1 MKIAVIDPG
10 LTGAAVVLEQIC
22 GAAMLISVIDLPIM
36 GDGAKRRLDAVTFAR
51 WLNNQAPTHVYI
63 EAGRAM
69 PRQGV
74 TSMFR
79 YGRVC
84 GAVEGVVAA
93 CRIPVTM
100 VEPTTW
106 KRHLRLNS
114 NKEDCR
120 ARAIQ
125 LLPDAAS
132 ELQRVKD
139 HHRGEAVLLG
149 FYGLEKGIAGGGGAS

>member
-1 MKIAVIDPG
+1 MKIGAVDPG
-10 LTGAAVVLEQIC
+10 LTGAACILEQIN
-22 GAAMLISVIDLPIM
+22 GAVMLISVIDLPTA
-36 GDGAKRRLDAVTFAR
+36 GEGAKRRLDAVTFAS
-51 WLNNQAPTHVYI
+51 WLNSNKPTHVFI
-63 EAGRAM
+63 ENARAM

-79 YGRVC
+79 YGRVA

-93 CRIPVTM
+93 QLIPLSLI
-100 VEPTTW
+100 EPATW

-120 ARAIQ
+120 ARALQ
-125 LLPDAAS
+125 LLPSAAS

-139 HHRGEAVLLG
+139 HHRAEAILLA
-149 FYGLEKGIAGGGGAS
+149 FYGLERGVAA

>member
-1 MKIAVIDPG
+1 MKIAAIDPG
-10 LTGAAVVLEQIC
+10 LSGAACILERTSGAVVL
-22 GAAMLISVIDLPIM
+22 LSLIDLPVM
-36 GDGAKRRLDAVTFAR
+36 GEGAKRRLDAVTFAC
-51 WLNNQAPTHVYI
+51 WLSTHAPIHVFI

-93 CRIPVTM
+93 CQMPLSLI
-100 VEPTTW
+100 EPASW
-106 KRHLRLNS
+106 KRHLHLNS
-114 NKEDCR
+114 SKEDCR

-125 LLPDAAS
+125 LMPSAAG
-132 ELQRVKD
+132 ELQHIKD
-139 HHRGEAVLLG
+139 HHRAEAVLLG
-149 FYGLEKGIAGGGGAS
+149 FYGLEKGVAA

>member
-1 MKIAVIDPG
+1 MKIVAIDPG
-10 LTGAAVVLEQIC
+10 LTGAAVALEQID
-22 GAAMLISVIDLPIM
+22 GAVMLISVVDLPVM
-36 GDGAKRRLDAVTFAR
+36 GEGAKRRLDAFTFAC
-51 WLNNQAPTHVYI
+51 WLSTHAPTHVYI

-84 GAVEGVVAA
+84 RAVEGVVAA
-93 CRIPVTM
+93 SQIPVSM
-100 VEPTTW
+100 VEPVVW

-114 NKEDCR
+114 SKEDCR

-125 LLPDAAS
+125 LLPSAAG

-139 HHRGEAVLLG
+139 HHRAEAILLG
-149 FYGLEKGIAGGGGAS
+149 FYGLEKGVAA

>member
-1 MKIAVIDPG
+1 MKIAAVDPG
-10 LTGAAVVLEQIC
+10 LTGAAVILEQVG
-22 GAAMLISVIDLPIM
+22 GAVMLISAIDLPIA
-36 GDGAKRRLDAVTFAR
+36 GEGAKRRLDARTFAH
-51 WLNNQAPTHVYI
+51 WLHTHAPTHAFI
-63 EAGRAM
+63 ENARAM

-79 YGRVC
+79 YGRVA
-84 GAVEGVVAA
+84 GAIEGVVAA
-93 CRIPVTM
+93 QLIPLTL

-120 ARAIQ
+120 ARALQ
-125 LLPDAAS
+125 LLPNAAG

-139 HHRGEAVLLG
+139 HHRAEAILLG
-149 FYGLEKGIAGGGGAS
+149 FYGLERGIAA